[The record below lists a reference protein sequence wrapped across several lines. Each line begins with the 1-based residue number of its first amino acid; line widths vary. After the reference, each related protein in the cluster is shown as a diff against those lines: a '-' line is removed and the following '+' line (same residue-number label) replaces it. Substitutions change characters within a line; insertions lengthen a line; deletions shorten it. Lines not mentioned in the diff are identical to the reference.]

1 MYKRSVELTVGL
13 FVMAGILAL
22 GYLSV
27 QLGGADFFSSGTYGV
42 KARFSTVSGLRVGAS
57 IEMSGVR
64 VGRVQKIGL
73 TGEDAVV
80 TLRLD
85 ESVKLS
91 RDSIAS
97 IRTKGILGDKYILL
111 SQGGSEKIIKP
122 GGLIRETEPPIDI
135 EKLIG
140 DFIFGK
146 VEK

>member
-1 MYKRSVELTVGL
+1 MYKRSIELTVGL
-13 FVMAGILAL
+13 FVLAGILAL
-22 GYLSV
+22 GYLSI
-27 QLGGADFFSSGTYGV
+27 QLGGADIFSSGTYGV

-73 TGEDAVV
+73 AGEDAIV

-122 GGLIRETEPPIDI
+122 GGQIRETEPPIDI

-146 VEK
+146 VK